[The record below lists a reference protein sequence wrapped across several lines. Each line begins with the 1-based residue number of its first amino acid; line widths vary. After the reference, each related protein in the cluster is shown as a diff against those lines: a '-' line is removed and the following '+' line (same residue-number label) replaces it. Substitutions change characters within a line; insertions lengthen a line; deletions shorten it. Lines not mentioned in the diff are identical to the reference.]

1 MVVGISR
8 YMYQFIRC
16 LGYRGK
22 IIFPLISRFWILTL
36 HSLLLPYLIYVKLE
50 ISGCERV
57 FSHLSNIFSGEKARF
72 YYLVVSCAVFPAF
85 PICRQQ
91 CNVKIWLIIETS

>member
-57 FSHLSNIFSGEKARF
+57 FSHLSNIFSEEKARLLF
-72 YYLVVSCAVFPAF
+72 SVFFCCF
-85 PICRQQ
+85 PCFSHLQA
-91 CNVKIWLIIETS
+91 TM